1 MLLLKFVCV
10 PKSDMMHRGIF
21 ILFFVASYFAGYSQS
36 EVPKGWHL
44 LNPSVDSFAGISLQQ
59 AYTFLEKKNKK
70 PSPVIVAVLDSGVDT
85 THEDLKNVLW
95 KNPKEIPYNGID
107 DDNNGYIDDIYGWNF
122 LGSKKNNLKK
132 AGDERS
138 RVYHRFKKDFEGK
151 NIDTNSLDKEQK
163 YLYKLWNKANADA
176 VAIIEERVQVLL
188 VEITLKS
195 IKRYDKAIKAE
206 MGTSE
211 YTIEALEKYT
221 PKSKETKAAKLNYLT
236 ILASLDIDKE
246 EKNTTVISQMDEY
259 IESKK
264 AAYEAITQEPANIR
278 SELVNDNYA
287 NFNDRYYGNNDIM
300 GPFPVHGTHVSGLI
314 AAQRNNAIGVDGIAD
329 NVKLMTLRVVPDG
342 DEYDKDVALAIH
354 YAVDNGA
361 KVINMSFG
369 KSYSPDKKWIDSAI
383 LYAAAKD
390 VLIVHAAGNDNK
402 DIDVNDNFPN
412 ADLLFCNT
420 VAENFITVAASS
432 DIKIKGSLA
441 ADFTNFGK
449 QKVDVFAP
457 GVKMY
462 STLPGGNQYGSLNG
476 TSMAAPVVSGVAAL
490 IRSHYPELSAK
501 QVKKIIE
508 TSAAIPDSS
517 TTVLKPG
524 TKQPCK
530 LSDLCKSGGSIHAY
544 NAVLAAEKLSEEL
557 AIQKLK
563 LKQLTPKEEKPKK
576 GEKLPP
582 SSFQNTKTKN

>member
-1 MLLLKFVCV
+1 
-10 PKSDMMHRGIF
+10 MMHRGNL
-21 ILFFVASYFAGYSQS
+21 ILFFVAMYFACSSQT

-44 LNPSVDSFAGISLQQ
+44 LNPSIDSFSGISLQQ
-59 AYTFLEKKNKK
+59 AYNFLEKKKKK
-70 PSPVIVAVLDSGVDT
+70 PSSVIIAVLDSGIDT

-151 NIDTNSLDKEQK
+151 NIDTNNLDKEQK
-163 YLYKLWNKANADA
+163 YLYKLWTKANADA

-195 IKRYDKAIKAE
+195 LKRYDKLIKE
-206 MGTSE
+206 DLSKTE
-211 YTIEALEKYT
+211 YTIEELEKYT
-221 PKSKETKAAKLNYLT
+221 PKSKEAKTAKLNYLT
-236 ILASLDIDKE
+236 ILATLDIDRD
-246 EKNTTVISQMDEY
+246 EKNTSIIAQMDEY

-278 SELVNDNYA
+278 AELVNDNYN

-314 AAQRNNAIGVDGIAD
+314 AAQRNNGIGIDGIAD

-342 DEYDKDVALAIH
+342 DEYDKDIALAIR

-383 LYAAAKD
+383 LYAANKD

-402 DIDVNDNFPN
+402 DIDVYENFPN
-412 ADLLFCNT
+412 ADLFFCNT
-420 VAENFITVAASS
+420 TADNFITVAASS
-432 DIKIKGSLA
+432 DVKIKGSLS
-441 ADFTNFGK
+441 ADFTNYGK

-462 STLPGGNQYGSLNG
+462 STLPGGNQYGNLNG

-490 IRSHYPELSAK
+490 IRSYYPELSARE
-501 QVKKIIE
+501 VKKLLE
-508 TSAAIPDSS
+508 MSAAIPDASAP
-517 TTVLKPG
+517 VFKPG
-524 TKQPCK
+524 TTQACK

-544 NAVLAAEKLSEEL
+544 NAVVAAEKLSEEI
-557 AIQKLK
+557 ATQKMK
-563 LKQLTPKEEKPKK
+563 IKELTQKEERSKK
-576 GEKLPP
+576 AEKLPP